1 MKTLVCAALSCALL
15 LTPALAAEPESGVSS
30 QAPTGTASYQLPEQ
44 LGWIY
49 RWGSASELSGDSVLL
64 HAGGETEQDILYH
77 ISDQTVILNAVTGE
91 PMTADQLRDGESLY
105 IYSTPVMTL
114 SEPAQ
119 AGATL
124 ILASIP
130 ADYGVPMARRVTSV
144 TRDGDSVSIGTE
156 DLVYHLSDETKI
168 SGLSLDELIP
178 GDYVVGW
185 YDMVAE
191 SYPAQTTPETLIL
204 LDGGNAGWIHADLQS
219 VSLNGA
225 ELELS
230 EQELPQL
237 QEGKLML
244 PVRAV
249 AEELGCTVSWD
260 AQSPDQVTVSQ
271 DGQTLYTL
279 ALDGEEAYAASGV
292 SFAPVEQILGVHNL
306 YFVP

>member
-15 LTPALAAEPESGVSS
+15 LTPALAAQQESSVSS
-30 QAPTGTASYQLPEQ
+30 QAPAGTASYPLPEQ

-49 RWGSASELSGDSVLL
+49 RRGTASDLSGDSVLL
-64 HAGGETEQDILYH
+64 HAGGESPQDILYH

-91 PMTADQLRDGESLY
+91 SMTADQLRDGESLY
-105 IYSTPVMTL
+105 IYSTPVMML

-144 TRDGDSVSIGTE
+144 SRDGASVSIGTE
-156 DLVYHLSDETKI
+156 DLVYHLSDETKVSGI
-168 SGLSLDELIP
+168 SREELIP

-185 YDMVAE
+185 YTMVAE
-191 SYPAQTTPETLIL
+191 SYPAQTTPETLVL
-204 LDGGNAGWIHADLQS
+204 LDGGTDGWVHADLQS
-219 VSLNGA
+219 VSLNGT

-230 EQELPQL
+230 AQELPQL
-237 QEGKLML
+237 REDTLML

-249 AEELGCTVSWD
+249 AEALGCTVSWD
-260 AQSPDQVTVSQ
+260 AKSPDQVTVSQ
-271 DGQTLYTL
+271 DGQPLYTL
-279 ALDGEEAYAASGV
+279 ALDGREAYAAAGI
-292 SFAPVEQILGVHNL
+292 SFAPVEQLLGAHNL
-306 YFVP
+306 YFAP